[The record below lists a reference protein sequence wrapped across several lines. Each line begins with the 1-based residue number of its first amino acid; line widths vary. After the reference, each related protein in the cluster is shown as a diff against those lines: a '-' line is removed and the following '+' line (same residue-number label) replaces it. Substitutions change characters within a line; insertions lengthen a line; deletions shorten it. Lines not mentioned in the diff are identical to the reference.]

1 MPIYATAPVMIT
13 FLDTSSS
20 LATAWLWTFGDGAT
34 ANTQNATH
42 VYTVAGTYPVSLT
55 ITTVY
60 GVATIFDSVVIDGA
74 SIAWTPP
81 SPARVAVSVEDPR
94 VMLRL
99 SNDAGRTWITEQIRT
114 VGKSGEFDR
123 RVRWNRLGMGRRRV
137 FEVSMS
143 DPIPWKIT
151 GAFLAVV
158 PAQATK
164 VGAS

>member
-1 MPIYATAPVMIT
+1 MPIYATAPVMIAFT
-13 FLDTSSS
+13 DTSSA
-20 LATAWLWTFGDGAT
+20 LATAWLWTFGDGTTSAL
-34 ANTQNATH
+34 QNPTH
-42 VYTVAGTYPVSLT
+42 LYTVAGTYPVSLT
-55 ITTVY
+55 ITTPY

-81 SPARVAVSVEDPR
+81 TPGRVAVSVEDPR

-114 VGKSGEFDR
+114 VGKSGEYDR
-123 RVRWNRLGMGRRRV
+123 RVRWNRLGMARRRV

-151 GAFLAVV
+151 GAFLKVV
-158 PAQATK
+158 QQQPAKA
-164 VGAS
+164 GA